1 MGIFLVPRDQQ
12 KLIGGHAGFQDRGL
26 QGSGVPGYT
35 RMRGYSGFDIPT
47 PIGARY
53 FPPEPAYSEE
63 TDQAIP
69 IAAGY
74 KANGGR
80 PAYRQ
85 RVYNAA
91 KKDRKSLGFSR
102 KDVDDI
108 LGPDGY
114 LPDWEAKKVA

>member
-1 MGIFLVPRDQQ
+1 MAYFLVPPEMQ
-12 KLIGGHAGFQDRGL
+12 KNIGGHAGFQDRGL
-26 QGSGVPGYT
+26 KGQGVPGYT
-35 RMRGYSGFDIPT
+35 SMRGYSGFDVPT

-53 FPPEPAYSEE
+53 FPPQPDFDEE
-63 TDQAIP
+63 TDQAVP

-91 KKDRKSLGFSR
+91 KKDRR
-102 KDVDDI
+102 KWGLSKKQLDE
-108 LGPDGY
+108 LGPEGY
-114 LPDWEAKKVA
+114 GPDWTARKVA